1 VKNDLFL
8 LIGLKVYNRIF
19 TFITQYHSDL
29 EKIVI
34 ETSNARSEIITGVN
48 WESYKGY
55 LASSEYVILTDEN
68 IMRLYGKC
76 FPEVPVLI
84 VKPGEESKQLAV
96 VEKLA
101 GEMLE
106 KGIDRT
112 GFVLAVG
119 GGVVCDIGGFLASIY
134 MRGIRFAYVSTSLLS
149 QVDAS
154 TGGKNG
160 VDLGGTKNILGTIRQ
175 PEFVIC
181 DPDMLKTLP
190 EEEYLSGLSELIKTS
205 VIGDRE
211 LFEIIESN
219 YDLIMKR
226 DRDLLAY
233 LVTRS
238 VRFKAAVVTED
249 ERETGIRRILNFGH
263 TFGHAI
269 EMLTSFRHGFAVAS
283 GMELATEFSLQRGF
297 IAASEKDRINGLL
310 DKFNL
315 LRDYEIDPSCIE
327 QLILQDKKK
336 TGKEINFVFVSGIG
350 KAFVE
355 KIPVS
360 SLTDLYIG
368 YREKK

>member
-1 VKNDLFL
+1 M
-8 LIGLKVYNRIF
+8 
-19 TFITQYHSDL
+19 

-34 ETSNARSEIITGVN
+34 ETPGARSEIITGTS
-48 WESYKGY
+48 WESYKSY
-55 LASSEYVILTDEN
+55 LTPGEYVILTDEN
-68 IMRLYGKC
+68 IMKLYGNR
-76 FPEVPVLI
+76 FPEVPVL
-84 VKPGEESKQLAV
+84 VVEPGEKSKQLAV

-101 GEMLE
+101 ARMLE

-134 MRGIRFAYVSTSLLS
+134 MRGIRCAYVSTSLLS

-181 DPDMLKTLP
+181 DPEMLKTLP

-205 VIGDRE
+205 IIGDRE

-219 YDLIMKR
+219 YDLIIKR
-226 DRDLLAY
+226 ERDLLAY

-238 VRFKAAVVTED
+238 VRFKANVVTED
-249 ERETGIRRILNFGH
+249 ERETGIRRILNYGH

-283 GMELATEFSLQRGF
+283 GMELATEFSHQRGF
-297 IAASEKDRINGLL
+297 IDGAVKDRITGLL
-310 DKFNL
+310 DRFSL
-315 LRDYEIDPSCIE
+315 LLDYEADAGRME

-336 TGKEINFVFVSGIG
+336 TGKEINFVFISGIG

-360 SLTDLYIG
+360 NLVDLYIG
-368 YREKK
+368 YREKNKR